1 MRALKL
7 LSVSIEETTIFVTKV
22 PLLIQLGSERPWDNF
37 YQKIPPRK
45 ALDLHLADR

>member
-7 LSVSIEETTIFVTKV
+7 LSVSIEETTIFVTK
-22 PLLIQLGSERPWDNF
+22 RPWDNF